1 MEEYVRIYFICPAKC
16 LTVLDDGRIYFICT
30 AKFLTFSGD
39 GEIWYDLRVSDRV
52 SGQCGH

>member
-39 GEIWYDLRVSDRV
+39 GEIWYDLRVSVRL
-52 SGQCGH
+52 SGH